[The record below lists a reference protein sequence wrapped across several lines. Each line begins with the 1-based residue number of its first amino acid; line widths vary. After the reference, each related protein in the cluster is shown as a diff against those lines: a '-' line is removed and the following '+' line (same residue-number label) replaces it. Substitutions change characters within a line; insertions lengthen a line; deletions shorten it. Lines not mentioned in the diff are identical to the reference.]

1 MKPVNK
7 MSAESWLLTSTEGEI
22 NMAKEIS
29 RTVEIPAGVT
39 VTYDNRVM
47 TVKGPKG
54 QNVREL
60 YYPGIVITAEEGL
73 VIVDSEI
80 QRKQYKAM
88 VGTFAS
94 HIRNMIVGVTEGF
107 EYKMSIVYSHFPMQ
121 TKVEGKTFV
130 INNFL
135 GEKKA
140 RVAKIVGET
149 TVKISGNSVAVSGI
163 CKEDVGQTTANIEQK
178 TKIKRFDPRVFQD
191 GIYVVEK

>member
-29 RTVEIPAGVT
+29 RIVEIPAGVT